1 MCKVSMEA
9 MLSYKSLNKQ
19 KFTEK
24 EEEMKQRRVTS
35 NGLKNQEKARGTLY
49 NKVTAFMQFM
59 CKSLLDFLPI
69 CVCTGG

>member
-35 NGLKNQEKARGTLY
+35 NGLKN
-49 NKVTAFMQFM
+49 
-59 CKSLLDFLPI
+59 
-69 CVCTGG
+69 